1 MHAWAEEACWHGRPK
16 TAHRLKKTLVM
27 NTRHRRGKSSEQRR
41 CTFDK
46 RPNVNICHTNTK
58 TQSST
63 QRDNKPKQKYSQ
75 DTTAEKENR
84 LWVCFM
90 NTDYSYNR
98 LNVYLEIN
106 PQITGWLM
114 HRLQTNKNVT
124 HADNKQKCF
133 RQSLLTGTERSCCQR
148 RKWETYRHRRQRRS
162 LQCMK
167 HRHRGSVHMGQ
178 HVLKNNAHW
187 FTQHVLHEWHT
198 PAQLRKKQEVLA
210 LAISNISKTEKT
222 VRWAHSHVYT
232 DIINYTDELLKRYKC
247 DEFSI

>member
-1 MHAWAEEACWHGRPK
+1 MHIW
-16 TAHRLKKTLVM
+16 
-27 NTRHRRGKSSEQRR
+27 Q
-41 CTFDK
+41 
-46 RPNVNICHTNTK
+46 
-58 TQSST
+58 
-63 QRDNKPKQKYSQ
+63 
-75 DTTAEKENR
+75 TAEREHLSHKHKDPELDTERQQTQAKIQSGHNSREGKQR

-114 HRLQTNKNVT
+114 HRLQTNNNVT

-198 PAQLRKKQEVLA
+198 PAQLRKTQEALA
-210 LAISNISKTEKT
+210 LGISNISKTEKT
-222 VRWAHSHVYT
+222 VRWAHPHVYT